1 MRKDI
6 SGKQTIRKP
15 DVISAALFIVRI
27 VISNR

>member
-15 DVISAALFIVRI
+15 EVISAALLSLEF
-27 VISNR
+27 SSWKY